1 MLTNNP
7 DDFVLLLVVLGIVLI
22 LLIWK
27 KLISKNSKLTF
38 DNAENIFIY
47 FLGVILIFVAVYLN
61 FTER

>member
-7 DDFVLLLVVLGIVLI
+7 DGFVLLLVVLGIVLI

-47 FLGVILIFVAVYLN
+47 FLGVILIFVAVYLK

>member
-7 DDFVLLLVVLGIVLI
+7 DGFVLLLVVLGIVLI